1 MRHGRESK
9 EKIIVDKEY
18 IKNLKKKAVFLDELL
33 SLVEEKYFGY
43 LMEDTEKEENISLA
57 EAKNMLKY
65 NDSFI

>member
-1 MRHGRESK
+1 MRQNKENK

-43 LMEDTEKEENISLA
+43 LMEETEKEESISLA
-57 EAKNMLKY
+57 EAKNMLK
-65 NDSFI
+65 